1 MRAVNLLP
9 AERRKGGEKSGSKTK
24 LTPVH
29 GAALAI
35 LLGAGALGYWGHGIR
50 GEVATQKQQFA
61 ELEAQS
67 SQLQADIAIAK
78 AAQGAQ
84 TVSTF
89 EVDRNL
95 VVGLTTARVN
105 WSAVMINLS
114 RVAPSGVWLESI
126 AVTNPSGDAAA
137 AAPGA
142 PRTPAI
148 TLKARATS
156 RTNAA
161 LFLSRLS
168 AIPGFDQPRLNG
180 GIDPENADSSATGA
194 TSAPVYVFT
203 VEIPVDDGLVRKN
216 KVHSP
221 APAAAPAAP
230 ATTTPPSP

>member
-9 AERRKGGEKSGSKTK
+9 AERRKGSDRERKK
-24 LTPVH
+24 LSPVH

-35 LLGAGALGYWGHGIR
+35 LVGAGALGYWGHGIR
-50 GEVATQKQQFA
+50 GQAAEQKTQLA
-61 ELEAQS
+61 DLEAQS
-67 SQLQADIAIAK
+67 TKLQADIAAAKAK
-78 AAQGAQ
+78 AAGAGTEQ
-84 TVSTF
+84 VSTY
-89 EVDRNL
+89 ETDRTM
-95 VVGLTTARVN
+95 VVGLTTSRVN

-126 AVTNPSGDAAA
+126 AVTNPTADSATVT
-137 AAPGA
+137 PGT

-180 GIDPENADSSATGA
+180 GIDPEAQDGS
-194 TSAPVYVFT
+194 TSQPVYVFT
-203 VEIPVDDGLVRKN
+203 VDIPVDSGIVPN
-216 KVHSP
+216 KKT
-221 APAAAPAAP
+221 APAAATPAP
-230 ATTTPPSP
+230 ATTTPQNP